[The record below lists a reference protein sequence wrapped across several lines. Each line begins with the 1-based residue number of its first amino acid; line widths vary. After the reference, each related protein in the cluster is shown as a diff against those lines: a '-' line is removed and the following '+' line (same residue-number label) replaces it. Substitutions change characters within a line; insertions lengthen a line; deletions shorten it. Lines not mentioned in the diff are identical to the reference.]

1 MYIVGESGAKWKDA
15 GSPGVL
21 PLIHSIA
28 QMFLGQY
35 QHALDDKGR
44 LTIPARF
51 RELLDGGAYVT
62 QGLDKCLVVMT
73 SASFAQTMSDLG
85 AMNMADPNAR
95 LLRRVILSNAYP
107 IDLDKAGRM
116 LVPQQLRDFAGLDGD
131 AIVAGQGDY
140 FEVWSPG
147 TWSEQ
152 MKQIQDTQA
161 NYQRFAALNLG
172 GKPAS

>member
-1 MYIVGESGAKWKDA
+1 
-15 GSPGVL
+15 
-21 PLIHSIA
+21 
-28 QMFLGQY
+28 MFLGQY
-35 QHALDDKGR
+35 QHALDEKGR

-51 RELLDGGAYVT
+51 RELLDGGAYLT
-62 QGLDKCLVVMT
+62 QGLDQCLVVMT
-73 SASFAQTMSDLG
+73 SASFAQTMANLS

-107 IDLDKAGRM
+107 IEVDKAGRM
-116 LVPQQLRDFAGLDGD
+116 LVPQQLREFARLDGE

-140 FEVWSPG
+140 FEVWSPAA
-147 TWSEQ
+147 WNEQ

-172 GKPAS
+172 GKAAS